1 MNSVVEELD
10 RSSKAAVK
18 AAPYYG
24 GKLEIIPKIPV
35 RSLDDFAVWYTPGVA
50 AVCKAITE
58 NRDLSFEY
66 TWRWNTIA
74 VVTNGTRVLGL
85 GNIGPEAAM
94 PVMEG
99 KSLIFKF
106 LGGVDAFPLCLNVK
120 EPDKFVEV
128 VKALEPGLGGV
139 NLEDISSPECFY
151 ILDRLRKEMSIPV
164 WHDDQ
169 LGTAA
174 ATLAGLFN
182 ALKLTGRKLDRSRI
196 VLLGAGAANIATA
209 RLLEKAGA
217 DMSRMILVDTRGIL
231 HAEREDMDE
240 LMLKNPWKYE
250 LGLKTNREKRR
261 GDVTEALREADVL
274 IAASRPG
281 PGVLKKEWIRS
292 MAENPVVFL
301 LANPVPEMWPWE
313 AKEAGAAV
321 VATGRSDFPNQVNN
335 SLVFPAVFRGVLDVR
350 ARTITD
356 TMVLQ
361 AAWALANYVSEEK
374 LTPDHIIPTMQDW
387 EVYVHVAAAVA
398 EKASEEGV
406 ARNPMTYEEELVN
419 ARNVIERSR
428 KILISLMDLKLIKP
442 FPQVD

>member
-1 MNSVVEELD
+1 VVEELD
-10 RSSKAAVK
+10 RPSKAAVK

-35 RSLDDFAVWYTPGVA
+35 RSLEDFAVWYTPGVA
-50 AVCKAITE
+50 AVCKAIKE

-74 VVTNGTRVLGL
+74 VITNGTRVLGL

-106 LGGVDAFPLCLNVK
+106 LGGVDAFPLCLNIQD
-120 EPDKFVEV
+120 PDKFVEV
-128 VKALEPGLGGV
+128 VKTLEPGLGGV

-151 ILDRLRKEMSIPV
+151 ILDKLRKEMSIPV

-182 ALKLTGRKLDRSRI
+182 ALKITGRKLNRSRI

-217 DMSRMILVDTRGIL
+217 DMSKMILVDTRGIL

-240 LMLKNPWKYE
+240 LMLRNPWKYE
-250 LGLKTNREKRR
+250 LGLKTNREKRS
-261 GDVTEALREADVL
+261 GDIPEALRDADVL

-281 PGVLKKEWIRS
+281 PGVLKKEWIKS
-292 MAENPVVFL
+292 MAEDPVVFL

-335 SLVFPAVFRGVLDVR
+335 SLVFPAVFRGVLDIR
-350 ARTITD
+350 AKTITD
-356 TMVLQ
+356 TMVLH
-361 AAWALANYVSEEK
+361 AAWALANYVPEEK
-374 LTPDHIIPTMQDW
+374 LTPDYIIPTMQEW
-387 EVYVHVAAAVA
+387 EVYVRVAAAVA

-406 ARNPMTYEEELVN
+406 ARRPMTYEEELVN
-419 ARNVIERSR
+419 ARNVIERAR
-428 KILISLMDLKLIKP
+428 KVLISLMDLKLIKP

>member
-1 MNSVVEELD
+1 VVEELD
-10 RSSKAAVK
+10 RPSKAAVK

-35 RSLDDFAVWYTPGVA
+35 RSLEDFAVWYTPGVA
-50 AVCKAITE
+50 AVCKAIKE

-74 VVTNGTRVLGL
+74 VITNGTRVLGL

-106 LGGVDAFPLCLNVK
+106 LGGVDAFPLCLNIQD
-120 EPDKFVEV
+120 PDKFVEV
-128 VKALEPGLGGV
+128 VKTLEPGLGGV

-151 ILDRLRKEMSIPV
+151 ILDKLRKEMSIPV

-182 ALKLTGRKLDRSRI
+182 ALKITGRKLNRSRI

-217 DMSRMILVDTRGIL
+217 DMSKMILVDTRGIL

-250 LGLKTNREKRR
+250 LGLKTNREKRS
-261 GDVTEALREADVL
+261 GDVPEALRDADVL

-281 PGVLKKEWIRS
+281 PGVLKKEWIKS
-292 MAENPVVFL
+292 MAEDPVVFL

-335 SLVFPAVFRGVLDVR
+335 SLVFPAVFRGVLDIR
-350 ARTITD
+350 AKTITD
-356 TMVLQ
+356 TMVLH
-361 AAWALANYVSEEK
+361 AAWALANYVPEEK
-374 LTPDHIIPTMQDW
+374 LTPDYIIPTMQEW

-406 ARNPMTYEEELVN
+406 ARRPMTYEEELVN
-419 ARNVIERSR
+419 ARHVIERAR
-428 KILISLMDLKLIKP
+428 KVLISLMDLKLIKP

>member
-1 MNSVVEELD
+1 VVEELD
-10 RSSKAAVK
+10 RPSKAAVK

-35 RSLDDFAVWYTPGVA
+35 RSLEDFAVWYTPGVA
-50 AVCKAITE
+50 AVCKAIKE

-74 VVTNGTRVLGL
+74 VITNGTRVLGL

-106 LGGVDAFPLCLNVK
+106 LGGVDAFPLCLNIQD
-120 EPDKFVEV
+120 PDKFVEV
-128 VKALEPGLGGV
+128 VKTLEPGLGGV

-151 ILDRLRKEMSIPV
+151 ILDKLRKEMSIPV

-182 ALKLTGRKLDRSRI
+182 ALKITGRKLNRSRI

-217 DMSRMILVDTRGIL
+217 DMSKMILADTRGIL

-250 LGLKTNREKRR
+250 LGLKTNREKRS
-261 GDVTEALREADVL
+261 GDIPEALRDADVL

-281 PGVLKKEWIRS
+281 PGVLKKEWIKS
-292 MAENPVVFL
+292 MAEDPVVFL

-335 SLVFPAVFRGVLDVR
+335 SLVFPAVFRGVLDIR
-350 ARTITD
+350 AKTITD
-356 TMVLQ
+356 TMVLH
-361 AAWALANYVSEEK
+361 AAWALANYVPEEK
-374 LTPDHIIPTMQDW
+374 LTPDYIIPTMQEW

-406 ARNPMTYEEELVN
+406 ARRPMTYEEELVN
-419 ARNVIERSR
+419 ARNVIERAR
-428 KILISLMDLKLIKP
+428 KVLISLMDLKLIKP

>member
-1 MNSVVEELD
+1 VVEELD
-10 RSSKAAVK
+10 RPSKAAVK

-35 RSLDDFAVWYTPGVA
+35 RSLEDFAVWYTPGVA
-50 AVCKAITE
+50 AVCKAIKE

-74 VVTNGTRVLGL
+74 VITNGTRVLGL

-106 LGGVDAFPLCLNVK
+106 LGGVDAFPLCLNIQD
-120 EPDKFVEV
+120 PDKFVEV
-128 VKALEPGLGGV
+128 VKTLEPGLGGV

-151 ILDRLRKEMSIPV
+151 ILDKLRKEMSIPV

-182 ALKLTGRKLDRSRI
+182 ALKITGRKLNRSRI
-196 VLLGAGAANIATA
+196 VLLGAGAANIAAA

-217 DMSRMILVDTRGIL
+217 DMSKMILVDTRGIL

-250 LGLKTNREKRR
+250 LGLKTNREKRS
-261 GDVTEALREADVL
+261 GDIPEALRDADVL

-281 PGVLKKEWIRS
+281 PDVLKKEWIKS

-335 SLVFPAVFRGVLDVR
+335 SLVFPAVFRGVLDIR
-350 ARTITD
+350 AKTITD
-356 TMVLQ
+356 TMVLH
-361 AAWALANYVSEEK
+361 AAWALANYVPEEK
-374 LTPDHIIPTMQDW
+374 LTPDYIIPTMQEW

-406 ARNPMTYEEELVN
+406 ARRPMTYEEELVN
-419 ARNVIERSR
+419 ARNVIERAR
-428 KILISLMDLKLIKP
+428 KVLISLMDLKLIKP

>member
-1 MNSVVEELD
+1 VVEELD
-10 RSSKAAVK
+10 RPSKAAVK

-35 RSLDDFAVWYTPGVA
+35 RSLEDFAVWYTPGVA
-50 AVCKAITE
+50 AVCKAIKE

-74 VVTNGTRVLGL
+74 VITNGTRVLGL

-106 LGGVDAFPLCLNVK
+106 LGGVDAFPLCLNIQD
-120 EPDKFVEV
+120 PDKFVEV
-128 VKALEPGLGGV
+128 VKTLEPGLGGV

-151 ILDRLRKEMSIPV
+151 ILDKLRKEMSIPV

-182 ALKLTGRKLDRSRI
+182 ALKITGRKLNRSRI

-217 DMSRMILVDTRGIL
+217 DMSKMILVDTRGIL

-250 LGLKTNREKRR
+250 LGLKTNREKRS
-261 GDVTEALREADVL
+261 GDIPEALRDADVL

-281 PGVLKKEWIRS
+281 PDVLKKEWIKS
-292 MAENPVVFL
+292 MAEDPVVFL

-335 SLVFPAVFRGVLDVR
+335 SLVFPAVFRGVLDIR
-350 ARTITD
+350 AKTITD
-356 TMVLQ
+356 TMVLH
-361 AAWALANYVSEEK
+361 AAWALANYVPEEK
-374 LTPDHIIPTMQDW
+374 LTPDYIIPTMQEW

-406 ARNPMTYEEELVN
+406 ARRPMTYEEELVN
-419 ARNVIERSR
+419 ARNVIERAR
-428 KILISLMDLKLIKP
+428 KVLISLMDLKLIKP

>member
-1 MNSVVEELD
+1 VVEELD
-10 RSSKAAVK
+10 RPSKAAVK

-35 RSLDDFAVWYTPGVA
+35 RSLEDFAVWYTPGVA
-50 AVCKAITE
+50 AVCKAIKE

-74 VVTNGTRVLGL
+74 VITNGTRVLGL

-106 LGGVDAFPLCLNVK
+106 LGGVDAFPLCLNIQD
-120 EPDKFVEV
+120 PDKFVEV
-128 VKALEPGLGGV
+128 VKTLEPGLGGV

-151 ILDRLRKEMSIPV
+151 ILDKLRKEMSIPV

-182 ALKLTGRKLDRSRI
+182 ALKITGRKLNRSRI

-217 DMSRMILVDTRGIL
+217 DMSKMILVDTRGIL

-250 LGLKTNREKRR
+250 LGLKTNREKRS
-261 GDVTEALREADVL
+261 GDIPEALRDADVL

-281 PGVLKKEWIRS
+281 PGVLKKEWIKS
-292 MAENPVVFL
+292 MVEDPVVFL

-335 SLVFPAVFRGVLDVR
+335 SLVFPAVFRGVLDIR
-350 ARTITD
+350 AKTITD
-356 TMVLQ
+356 TMVLH
-361 AAWALANYVSEEK
+361 AAWALANYVPEEK
-374 LTPDHIIPTMQDW
+374 LTPDYIIPTMQEW

-406 ARNPMTYEEELVN
+406 ARRPMTYEEELVN
-419 ARNVIERSR
+419 ARNVIERAR
-428 KILISLMDLKLIKP
+428 KVLISLMDLKLIKP

>member
-1 MNSVVEELD
+1 VVEELD
-10 RSSKAAVK
+10 RPSKAAVK

-35 RSLDDFAVWYTPGVA
+35 RSLEDFAVWYTPGVA
-50 AVCKAITE
+50 AVCKAIKE

-74 VVTNGTRVLGL
+74 VITNGTRVLGL

-106 LGGVDAFPLCLNVK
+106 LGGVDAFPLCLNIQD
-120 EPDKFVEV
+120 PDKFVEV
-128 VKALEPGLGGV
+128 VKTLEPGLGGV

-151 ILDRLRKEMSIPV
+151 ILDKLRKEMSIPV

-182 ALKLTGRKLDRSRI
+182 ALKITGRKVNRSRI

-217 DMSRMILVDTRGIL
+217 DMSKMILVDTRGIL

-250 LGLKTNREKRR
+250 LGLKTNREKRS
-261 GDVTEALREADVL
+261 GDIPEALRDADVL

-281 PGVLKKEWIRS
+281 PDVLKKEWIKS
-292 MAENPVVFL
+292 MAEDPVVFL

-335 SLVFPAVFRGVLDVR
+335 SLVFPAVFRGVLDIR
-350 ARTITD
+350 AKTITD
-356 TMVLQ
+356 TMVLH
-361 AAWALANYVSEEK
+361 AAWALANYVPEEK
-374 LTPDHIIPTMQDW
+374 LTPDYIIPTMQEW

-406 ARNPMTYEEELVN
+406 ARRPMTYEEELVN
-419 ARNVIERSR
+419 ARNVIERAR
-428 KILISLMDLKLIKP
+428 KVLISLMDLKLIKP

>member
-1 MNSVVEELD
+1 VVEELD
-10 RSSKAAVK
+10 RPSKAAVK

-35 RSLDDFAVWYTPGVA
+35 RSLEDFAVWYTPGVA
-50 AVCKAITE
+50 AVCKAIKE

-74 VVTNGTRVLGL
+74 IITNGTRVLGL

-106 LGGVDAFPLCLNVK
+106 LGGVDAFPLCLNIQD
-120 EPDKFVEV
+120 PDKFVEV
-128 VKALEPGLGGV
+128 VKTLEPGLGGV

-151 ILDRLRKEMSIPV
+151 ILDKLRKEMSIPV

-182 ALKLTGRKLDRSRI
+182 ALKITGRKLNRSRI
-196 VLLGAGAANIATA
+196 VLLGAGAANIAAA

-217 DMSRMILVDTRGIL
+217 DMSKMILVDTRGIL

-250 LGLKTNREKRR
+250 LGLKTNREKRS
-261 GDVTEALREADVL
+261 GDIPEALRDADVL

-281 PGVLKKEWIRS
+281 PDVLKKEWIKS
-292 MAENPVVFL
+292 MAEDPVVFL
-301 LANPVPEMWPWE
+301 LANPVPEIWPWE

-335 SLVFPAVFRGVLDVR
+335 SLVFPAVFRGVLDIR
-350 ARTITD
+350 AKTITD
-356 TMVLQ
+356 TMVLH
-361 AAWALANYVSEEK
+361 AAWALANYVPEEK
-374 LTPDHIIPTMQDW
+374 LTPDYIIPTMQEW

-406 ARNPMTYEEELVN
+406 ARRPMTYEEELVN
-419 ARNVIERSR
+419 ARNVIERAR
-428 KILISLMDLKLIKP
+428 KVLISLMDLKLIKP

>member
-1 MNSVVEELD
+1 VVEELD
-10 RSSKAAVK
+10 RPSKAAVK

-35 RSLDDFAVWYTPGVA
+35 RSLEDFAVWYTPGVA
-50 AVCKAITE
+50 AVCKAIKE

-74 VVTNGTRVLGL
+74 VITNGTRVLGL

-106 LGGVDAFPLCLNVK
+106 LGGVDAFPLCLNIQD
-120 EPDKFVEV
+120 PDKFVEV
-128 VKALEPGLGGV
+128 VKTLEPGLGGV

-151 ILDRLRKEMSIPV
+151 ILDKLRKEMSIPV

-182 ALKLTGRKLDRSRI
+182 ALKITGRKLNRSRI

-217 DMSRMILVDTRGIL
+217 DMSKMILVDTRGIL

-250 LGLKTNREKRR
+250 LGLKTNREKRS
-261 GDVTEALREADVL
+261 GDIPEALRDADVL

-281 PGVLKKEWIRS
+281 PGVLKKEWIKS
-292 MAENPVVFL
+292 MAEDPVVFL

-335 SLVFPAVFRGVLDVR
+335 SLVFPAVFRGVLDIR
-350 ARTITD
+350 AKTITD
-356 TMVLQ
+356 TMVLH
-361 AAWALANYVSEEK
+361 AAWALANYVPEEK
-374 LTPDHIIPTMQDW
+374 MTPDYIIPTMQEW

-406 ARNPMTYEEELVN
+406 ARRPMTYEEELVN
-419 ARNVIERSR
+419 ARNVIERAR
-428 KILISLMDLKLIKP
+428 KVLISLMDLKLIKP

>member
-1 MNSVVEELD
+1 VVEELD
-10 RSSKAAVK
+10 RPSKAAVK

-35 RSLDDFAVWYTPGVA
+35 RSLEDFAVWYTPGVA
-50 AVCKAITE
+50 AVCKAIKE

-74 VVTNGTRVLGL
+74 VITNGTRVLGL

-106 LGGVDAFPLCLNVK
+106 LGGVDAFPLCLNIQD
-120 EPDKFVEV
+120 PDKFVEV
-128 VKALEPGLGGV
+128 VKTLEPGLGGV

-151 ILDRLRKEMSIPV
+151 ILDKLRKEMSIPV

-182 ALKLTGRKLDRSRI
+182 ALKITGRKLNRSRI

-217 DMSRMILVDTRGIL
+217 DMSKMILVDTRGIL

-250 LGLKTNREKRR
+250 LGLKTNREKRS
-261 GDVTEALREADVL
+261 GDIPEALRDADVL

-281 PGVLKKEWIRS
+281 PGVLKKEWIKS
-292 MAENPVVFL
+292 MAEDPVVFL

-335 SLVFPAVFRGVLDVR
+335 SLVFPAVFRGVLDIR
-350 ARTITD
+350 AKTITD
-356 TMVLQ
+356 TMVLH
-361 AAWALANYVSEEK
+361 AAWALANYVPEEK
-374 LTPDHIIPTMQDW
+374 LTPDYIIPTMQEW

-406 ARNPMTYEEELVN
+406 ARRPMTYEEELVN
-419 ARNVIERSR
+419 ARNVIERDR
-428 KILISLMDLKLIKP
+428 KVLISLMDLKLIKP

>member
-1 MNSVVEELD
+1 VVEELD
-10 RSSKAAVK
+10 RPSKAAVK

-35 RSLDDFAVWYTPGVA
+35 RSLEDFAVWYTPGVA
-50 AVCKAITE
+50 AVCKAIKE

-74 VVTNGTRVLGL
+74 VITNGTRVLGL

-106 LGGVDAFPLCLNVK
+106 LGGVDAFPLCLNIQD
-120 EPDKFVEV
+120 PDKFVEV
-128 VKALEPGLGGV
+128 VKTLEPGLGGV

-151 ILDRLRKEMSIPV
+151 ILDKLRKEMSIPV

-182 ALKLTGRKLDRSRI
+182 ALKITGRKLNRSRI

-217 DMSRMILVDTRGIL
+217 DMSKMILVDTRGIL

-250 LGLKTNREKRR
+250 LGLKTNREKRS
-261 GDVTEALREADVL
+261 GDIPEALRDADVL

-281 PGVLKKEWIRS
+281 PGVLKKEWIES

-335 SLVFPAVFRGVLDVR
+335 SLVFPAVFRGVLDIR
-350 ARTITD
+350 AKTITD
-356 TMVLQ
+356 TMVLH
-361 AAWALANYVSEEK
+361 AAWALANYVPEEK
-374 LTPDHIIPTMQDW
+374 LTPDYIIPTMQEW

-406 ARNPMTYEEELVN
+406 ARRPMTYEEELVN
-419 ARNVIERSR
+419 ARNVIERAR
-428 KILISLMDLKLIKP
+428 KVLISLMDLKLIKP

>member
-1 MNSVVEELD
+1 VVEELD

-24 GKLEIIPKIPV
+24 GKLEIVPKIPV

>member
-1 MNSVVEELD
+1 VVEELD
-10 RSSKAAVK
+10 RPSKAAVK

-35 RSLDDFAVWYTPGVA
+35 RSLEDFAVWYTPGVA
-50 AVCKAITE
+50 AVCKAIKE

-74 VVTNGTRVLGL
+74 VITNGTRVLGL

-106 LGGVDAFPLCLNVK
+106 LGGVDAFPLCLNIQD
-120 EPDKFVEV
+120 PDKFVEV
-128 VKALEPGLGGV
+128 VKTLEPGLGGV

-151 ILDRLRKEMSIPV
+151 ILDKLRKEMSIPV

-182 ALKLTGRKLDRSRI
+182 ALKITGRKLNRSRI
-196 VLLGAGAANIATA
+196 VLLGAGAANIAAA

-217 DMSRMILVDTRGIL
+217 DMSKMILVDTRGIL

-250 LGLKTNREKRR
+250 LGLKTNREKRS
-261 GDVTEALREADVL
+261 GDIPEALRDADVL

-281 PGVLKKEWIRS
+281 PGVLKKEWIKS

-335 SLVFPAVFRGVLDVR
+335 SLVFPAVFRGVLDIR
-350 ARTITD
+350 AKTITD
-356 TMVLQ
+356 TMVLH
-361 AAWALANYVSEEK
+361 AAWALANYVPEEK
-374 LTPDHIIPTMQDW
+374 LTPDYIIPTMQEW

-406 ARNPMTYEEELVN
+406 ARRPMTYEEELVN
-419 ARNVIERSR
+419 ARNVIERAR
-428 KILISLMDLKLIKP
+428 KVLISLMDLKLIKP

>member
-1 MNSVVEELD
+1 VVEELD
-10 RSSKAAVK
+10 RPSKAAVK

-35 RSLDDFAVWYTPGVA
+35 RSLEDFAVWYTPGVA
-50 AVCKAITE
+50 AVCKAIKE

-74 VVTNGTRVLGL
+74 VITNGTRVLGL

-106 LGGVDAFPLCLNVK
+106 LGGVDAFPLCLNIQD
-120 EPDKFVEV
+120 PDKFVEV
-128 VKALEPGLGGV
+128 VKTLEPGLGGV

-151 ILDRLRKEMSIPV
+151 ILDKLRKEMSIPV

-182 ALKLTGRKLDRSRI
+182 ALKITGRKLNRSRI

-217 DMSRMILVDTRGIL
+217 DMSKMILVDTRGIL

-250 LGLKTNREKRR
+250 LGLKTNREKRS
-261 GDVTEALREADVL
+261 GDIPEALRDADVL

-281 PGVLKKEWIRS
+281 PGVLKKEWIKS
-292 MAENPVVFL
+292 MAEDPVVFL
-301 LANPVPEMWPWE
+301 LANPVPEMWPWA

-335 SLVFPAVFRGVLDVR
+335 SLVFPAVFRGVLDIR
-350 ARTITD
+350 AKTITD
-356 TMVLQ
+356 TMVLH
-361 AAWALANYVSEEK
+361 AAWALANYVPEEK
-374 LTPDHIIPTMQDW
+374 LTPDYIIPTMQEW

-406 ARNPMTYEEELVN
+406 ARRPMTYEEELVN
-419 ARNVIERSR
+419 ARNVIERAR
-428 KILISLMDLKLIKP
+428 KVLISLMDLKLIKP

>member
-1 MNSVVEELD
+1 VVEELD
-10 RSSKAAVK
+10 RPSKAAVK

-35 RSLDDFAVWYTPGVA
+35 RSLEDFAVWYTPGVA
-50 AVCKAITE
+50 AVCKAIKE

-74 VVTNGTRVLGL
+74 VITNGTRVLGL

-106 LGGVDAFPLCLNVK
+106 LGGVDAFPLCLNIQD
-120 EPDKFVEV
+120 PDKFVEV
-128 VKALEPGLGGV
+128 VKTLEPGLGGV

-151 ILDRLRKEMSIPV
+151 ILDKLRKEMSIPV

-182 ALKLTGRKLDRSRI
+182 ALKITGRKLNRSRV

-217 DMSRMILVDTRGIL
+217 DMSKMILVDTRGIL

-250 LGLKTNREKRR
+250 LGLKTNREKRS
-261 GDVTEALREADVL
+261 GNIPEALRDADVL

-281 PGVLKKEWIRS
+281 PGVLKKEWIKS
-292 MAENPVVFL
+292 MAEDPVVFL

-335 SLVFPAVFRGVLDVR
+335 SLVFPAVFRGVLDIR
-350 ARTITD
+350 AKTITD
-356 TMVLQ
+356 TMVLH
-361 AAWALANYVSEEK
+361 AAWALANYVPEEK
-374 LTPDHIIPTMQDW
+374 LTPDYIIPTMQEW

-406 ARNPMTYEEELVN
+406 ARRPMTYEEELVN
-419 ARNVIERSR
+419 ARNVIERAR
-428 KILISLMDLKLIKP
+428 KVLISLMDLKLIKP

>member
-1 MNSVVEELD
+1 VVEELD
-10 RSSKAAVK
+10 RPSKAAVK

-35 RSLDDFAVWYTPGVA
+35 RSLEDFAVWYTPGVA
-50 AVCKAITE
+50 AVCKAIKE

-74 VVTNGTRVLGL
+74 VITNGTRVLGL

-106 LGGVDAFPLCLNVK
+106 LGGVDAFPLCLNIQD
-120 EPDKFVEV
+120 PDKFVEV
-128 VKALEPGLGGV
+128 VKTLEPGLGGV

-151 ILDRLRKEMSIPV
+151 ILDKLRKEMSIPV

-182 ALKLTGRKLDRSRI
+182 ALKITGRKLNRSRI
-196 VLLGAGAANIATA
+196 VLLGAGAANIAAA

-217 DMSRMILVDTRGIL
+217 DMSKMILVDTRGIL

-250 LGLKTNREKRR
+250 LGLKTNREKRS
-261 GDVTEALREADVL
+261 GDIPEALRDADVL

-281 PGVLKKEWIRS
+281 PGVLKKEWIKS

-313 AKEAGAAV
+313 AKEAGAAI

-335 SLVFPAVFRGVLDVR
+335 SLVFPAVFRGVLDIR
-350 ARTITD
+350 AKTITD
-356 TMVLQ
+356 TMVLH
-361 AAWALANYVSEEK
+361 AAWALANYVPEEK
-374 LTPDHIIPTMQDW
+374 LTPDYIIPTMQEW

-406 ARNPMTYEEELVN
+406 ARRPMTYEEELVN
-419 ARNVIERSR
+419 ARNVIERAR
-428 KILISLMDLKLIKP
+428 KVLISLMDLKLIKP

>member
-1 MNSVVEELD
+1 VVEELD
-10 RSSKAAVK
+10 RPSKAAVR

-35 RSLDDFAVWYTPGVA
+35 RSLEDFAVWYTPGVA
-50 AVCKAITE
+50 AVCKAIKE

-74 VVTNGTRVLGL
+74 VITNGTRVLGL

-106 LGGVDAFPLCLNVK
+106 LGGVDAFPLCLNIQD
-120 EPDKFVEV
+120 PDKFVEV
-128 VKALEPGLGGV
+128 VKTLEPGLGGV

-151 ILDRLRKEMSIPV
+151 ILDKLRKEMSIPV

-182 ALKLTGRKLDRSRI
+182 ALKITGRKLNRSRI

-217 DMSRMILVDTRGIL
+217 DMSKMILVDTRGIL

-250 LGLKTNREKRR
+250 LGLKTNREKRS
-261 GDVTEALREADVL
+261 GDIPEALRDADVL

-281 PGVLKKEWIRS
+281 PGVLKTEWIKS

-335 SLVFPAVFRGVLDVR
+335 SLVFPAVFRGVLDIR
-350 ARTITD
+350 AKTITD
-356 TMVLQ
+356 TMVLH
-361 AAWALANYVSEEK
+361 AAWALANYVPEEK
-374 LTPDHIIPTMQDW
+374 LTPDYIIPTMQEW

-406 ARNPMTYEEELVN
+406 ARRPMTYEEELVN
-419 ARNVIERSR
+419 ARNVIERAR
-428 KILISLMDLKLIKP
+428 KVLISLMDLKLIKP

>member
-1 MNSVVEELD
+1 VVEELD
-10 RSSKAAVK
+10 RPSKAAVK

-35 RSLDDFAVWYTPGVA
+35 RSLEDFAVWYTPGVA
-50 AVCKAITE
+50 AVCKAIKE

-74 VVTNGTRVLGL
+74 VITNGTRVLGL

-106 LGGVDAFPLCLNVK
+106 LGGVDAFPLCLNIQD
-120 EPDKFVEV
+120 PDKFVEV
-128 VKALEPGLGGV
+128 VKTLEPGLGGV

-182 ALKLTGRKLDRSRI
+182 ALKITGRKLNRSRI

-217 DMSRMILVDTRGIL
+217 DMSKMILVDTRGIL

-250 LGLKTNREKRR
+250 LGLKTNREKRS
-261 GDVTEALREADVL
+261 GDIPEALRDADVL

-281 PGVLKKEWIRS
+281 PSVLKKEWIKS

-335 SLVFPAVFRGVLDVR
+335 SLVFPAVFRGVLDIR
-350 ARTITD
+350 AKTITD
-356 TMVLQ
+356 TMVLH
-361 AAWALANYVSEEK
+361 AAWALANYVPEEK
-374 LTPDHIIPTMQDW
+374 LTPDYIIPTMQEW

-406 ARNPMTYEEELVN
+406 ARRPMTYEEELVN
-419 ARNVIERSR
+419 ARNVIERAR
-428 KILISLMDLKLIKP
+428 KVLISLMDLKLIKP

>member
-1 MNSVVEELD
+1 VVEELD
-10 RSSKAAVK
+10 RPSKAAVK

-35 RSLDDFAVWYTPGVA
+35 RSLEDFAVWYTPGVA
-50 AVCKAITE
+50 AVCKTIKE

-74 VVTNGTRVLGL
+74 VITNGTRVLGL

-106 LGGVDAFPLCLNVK
+106 LGGVDAFPLCLNIQD
-120 EPDKFVEV
+120 PDKFVEV
-128 VKALEPGLGGV
+128 VKTLEPGLGGV

-151 ILDRLRKEMSIPV
+151 ILDKLRKEMSIPV

-182 ALKLTGRKLDRSRI
+182 ALKITGRKLNRSRI
-196 VLLGAGAANIATA
+196 VLLGAGAANIAAA

-217 DMSRMILVDTRGIL
+217 DMSKMILVDTRGIL

-250 LGLKTNREKRR
+250 LGLKTNREKRS
-261 GDVTEALREADVL
+261 GDIPEALRDADVL

-281 PGVLKKEWIRS
+281 PGVLKKEWIKS
-292 MAENPVVFL
+292 MAEDPVVFL

-335 SLVFPAVFRGVLDVR
+335 SLVFPAVFRGVLDIR
-350 ARTITD
+350 AKTITD
-356 TMVLQ
+356 TMVLH
-361 AAWALANYVSEEK
+361 AAWALANYVPEEK
-374 LTPDHIIPTMQDW
+374 LTPDYIIPTMQEW

-406 ARNPMTYEEELVN
+406 ARRPMTYEEELVN
-419 ARNVIERSR
+419 ARNVIERAR
-428 KILISLMDLKLIKP
+428 KVLISLMDLKLIKP